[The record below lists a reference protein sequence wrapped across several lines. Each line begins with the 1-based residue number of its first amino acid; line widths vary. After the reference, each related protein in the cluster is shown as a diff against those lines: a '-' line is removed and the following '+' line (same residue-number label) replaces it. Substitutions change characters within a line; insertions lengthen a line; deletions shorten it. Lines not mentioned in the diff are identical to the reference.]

1 VDESPLDNPV
11 WHALVGPHQRFSLT
25 MGEARRYLPDIAP
38 FAAVATPTAERL
50 EDVARFVSGGDGAA
64 VLSIDPIDAP
74 PGIEIASTAVVLQMI
89 APAFLP
95 AVYPLA
101 VIEPR
106 AAADVPAM
114 RALVELT
121 RPGPFGARTIEMG
134 RYLGIKQGGRL
145 VAMAGERMRLD
156 GYTEVS
162 AVCVHPDS
170 RGRGYAKA
178 LVSAIGGGIVAK
190 GDVPFLHV
198 YPDNQPAIAAYEA
211 LGFTGRRRLHF
222 SLFRRATWG

>member
-1 VDESPLDNPV
+1 MDETLLDNPV
-11 WHALVGPHQRFSLT
+11 WHALGGPHQRFSLT

-38 FAAVATPTAERL
+38 FAAVATPTAGRL
-50 EDVARFVSGGDGAA
+50 EDVARFVSGDGVAA
-64 VLSIDPIDAP
+64 VLSIDPIEAP

-89 APAFLP
+89 APAFRP
-95 AVYPLA
+95 VGSEMAAIEPLA
-101 VIEPR
+101 P
-106 AAADVPAM
+106 ADVPAM
-114 RALVELT
+114 QALVELT
-121 RPGPFGARTIEMG
+121 RPGPFGTRTIEMG

-156 GYTEVS
+156 GFTEVS

-178 LVSAIGGGIVAK
+178 LVSATGRGIVAK

-222 SLFRRATWG
+222 SLFRRASSG